1 MDKRGNSQIL
11 RLPRASG
18 ALLGAE
24 VSNARYRDDCQPVIR
39 TGGTKTACGRE
50 RRKDPQEE
58 RQCGRKRRSRSRLN
72 SASFARCVSPP
83 SSYLARALVL
93 SFSHSFSL
101 HSEHPSSVSR
111 DEVKHLA
118 GHSQLKL
125 PRYWISLFPANG
137 KPGATTT
144 HSRTR
149 VPRRAMRSRVRGR
162 SGRSRAKTRVER
174 NTEERPDREGR

>member
-1 MDKRGNSQIL
+1 MRDVGTI
-11 RLPRASG
+11 
-18 ALLGAE
+18 
-24 VSNARYRDDCQPVIR
+24 VSPWY
-39 TGGTKTACGRE
+39 GTKTACGRE
-50 RRKDPQEE
+50 RRKDPQKE

-149 VPRRAMRSRVRGR
+149 AL
-162 SGRSRAKTRVER
+162 ACRVER
-174 NTEERPDREGR
+174 CAPAFAEEAEEAERRRASRGIPRKDRIAKAVKLFDCLHRRRSQELSL